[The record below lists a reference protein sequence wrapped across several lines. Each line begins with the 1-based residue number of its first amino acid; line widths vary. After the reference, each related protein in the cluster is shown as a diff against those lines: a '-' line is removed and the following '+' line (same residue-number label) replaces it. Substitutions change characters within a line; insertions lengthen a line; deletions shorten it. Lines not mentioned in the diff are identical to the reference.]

1 MNSTN
6 KTTTKLIKIE
16 HPSATISSKTL
27 EIAAAPR
34 PGKNFRQDPVAR
46 RNCNPLA
53 PPTPTI
59 SLSSLS

>member
-16 HPSATISSKTL
+16 HPSATIPWKTL
-27 EIAAAPR
+27 EIVSETGPR
-34 PGKNFRQDPVAR
+34 KIFR
-46 RNCNPLA
+46 RNPLSQHKWNQPA